1 MKNMCMITIVIL
13 LLVILGGAYKFLI
26 QGSVS
31 DSVDGR
37 VAIHLTDAER
47 AIVLKE
53 MRTFLMSVQ
62 QIIRGISQEDMDHV
76 AVSARE
82 VGRAAQDV
90 VPASLIGKLPLS
102 FKKLGFDTHEKFDLI
117 ALDAKALG
125 DPDHTMD
132 QLTELMDNCVS
143 CHESHRFVV
152 EED

>member
-82 VGRAAQDV
+82 VGRTAQDV

-132 QLTELMDNCVS
+132 QLTELMNNCVS

-152 EED
+152 EEN